1 MSLLNKLTIKNLK
14 LNKKRTR
21 VTIIGIILSVALI
34 TSVANIF
41 YSFKASIAN
50 RIIEKYGNYHY
61 YFENVPSTDI
71 KYFKENRYVED
82 TYLTQTIG
90 YSTLNGKEDRY
101 LYFAEVKGLTD
112 SSLNNLAIKLT
123 SGNLPQNN
131 NEIIIPSNGTNY
143 NGQKYKVGDTIT
155 FDLGTLEDPH
165 FYDIYNIER
174 GFDRIGGGFSL
185 DSYYENKPN
194 VINTKPYTYKIVG
207 IYEESDNDL
216 FDWFG
221 RTYITKI
228 DENNLTGN
236 YNLFVKYNKQGLNKK
251 DEVTSTLINADLNE
265 YKSIVARSNSPEI
278 SYTQTYK
285 TDCANFL
292 SKIKYLFSYNSE
304 LISIESNWLNNSDLK
319 PITIICLIVLII
331 IIITSIICIKNS
343 FDISVTEKI
352 KQYGMLSSIGATKKQ
367 IRHTIFFESFILSII
382 SIPLGILT
390 GCIFSFLLLTI
401 ANSLFKKIYD
411 FKIIF
416 SLSTIMIIIS
426 IIISL
431 ITISLSS
438 LKSAFKAS
446 FLKPIEA
453 IRNSE
458 EIKIKK
464 QSLKVPSFITKIFNI
479 TGEISY
485 KNLKRNNKKY
495 RPIII
500 SLVIC
505 LVLFISLS
513 YFINLIYVANLSDY
527 EYDHNMRLILNETT
541 PANIDEV
548 YNLKSIASYSSIA
561 EVYHNVINY
570 PLNNDYSNFLNNS
583 GYALPS
589 CSNHISNWNG
599 LDIIK
604 LGDKEY
610 KRYLKEL
617 GLKYDDLKDKGI
629 LLDKVTYSKYDNSG
643 HLNHSVFRRFA
654 YQVGDKLT
662 ITSKDVSCD
671 TPDFNITNTYSIEI
685 GAIPNILIKN
695 PLHPLGYD
703 IDENV
708 STLILSDELFNKL
721 YTEYDDYN
729 IYINSTNPSQTEEE
743 INKILNQNE
752 SYTIYNYE
760 QEVKNLKSIIIFINI
775 FLYSFL
781 IIVLLISI
789 TNIFTTITTS
799 MQIRQKEFA
808 MLKSVGMTKKEFNK
822 MTSLE
827 SIFIGLKALLFGL
840 PIGCYL
846 SYVIYDFFMA
856 NNDTYT
862 RTEIP
867 FNLPYQSI
875 IISLIVI
882 ILLVY
887 FITRYSLNK
896 NKNLNIIETIR
907 KENI

>member
-1 MSLLNKLTIKNLK
+1 MSLLNKLTLKNLK

-21 VTIIGIILSVALI
+21 VTILGIILSVALI

-41 YSFKASIAN
+41 YSFKASITN
-50 RIIEKYGNYHY
+50 QIIERYGNYHY

-71 KYFKENRYVED
+71 KYFNENRYVED
-82 TYLTQTIG
+82 TYLTQNIG
-90 YSTLNGKEDRY
+90 YSTLNGKEEY
-101 LYFAEVKGLTD
+101 YIYFAEVKGLTE
-112 SSLNNLAIKLT
+112 SSLNNLAIKLV
-123 SGNLPQNN
+123 SGRLPQNN
-131 NEIIIPSNGTNY
+131 NEIILPSNGTNY

-165 FYDIYNIER
+165 FYDIYNIDR
-174 GFDRIGGGFSL
+174 GFNRIGGGL
-185 DSYYENKPN
+185 TIDQYYENKPN
-194 VINTKPYTYKIVG
+194 IINTKPYTYHIVG
-207 IYEESDNDL
+207 VYEDSDNDL

-228 DENNLTGN
+228 DESNLSGN

-251 DEVTSTLINADLNE
+251 DEVTSNLINANLSE
-265 YKSIVARSNSPEI
+265 YKSIVAKSNSPEI
-278 SYTQTYK
+278 SYTQAYK
-285 TDCANFL
+285 NDCANFL
-292 SKIKYLFSYNSE
+292 SKIKYLFSYNNE

-319 PITIICLIVLII
+319 PITIISLIVLII

-367 IRHTIFFESFILSII
+367 IRYTIYFESFILSII

-401 ANSLFKKIYD
+401 SNNLFKEIYN

-431 ITISLSS
+431 ITIFLSS

-446 FLKPIEA
+446 RLEPIVA
-453 IRNSE
+453 INNSE
-458 EIKIKK
+458 EIKIKR
-464 QSLKVPSFITKIFNI
+464 QNLKVPSFITKIFNV

-485 KNLKRNNKKY
+485 KNLKRNSKKY

-527 EYDHNMRLILNETT
+527 EYDHNMRLSLDN
-541 PANIDEV
+541 PDQANLDEV
-548 YNLKSIASYSSIA
+548 YNLKSISSYSSIA
-561 EVYHNVINY
+561 EVYQNVINY
-570 PLNNDYSNFLNNS
+570 PLDNEYSKFLKDS
-583 GYALPS
+583 GYTLPS
-589 CSNHISNWNG
+589 CNNHISNWNG
-599 LDIIK
+599 LDVIK

-629 LLDKVTYSKYDNSG
+629 FLDKITYSKYDNSNN
-643 HLNHSVFRRFA
+643 LNYSVFREFA
-654 YQVGDKLT
+654 YQVGDKIT
-662 ITSKDVSCD
+662 ITSEDILCNE
-671 TPDFNITNTYSIEI
+671 PDFNITNTYSIEV

-695 PLHPLGYD
+695 PIHPLGYD

-721 YTEYDDYN
+721 YSEYDNYE
-729 IYINSTNPSQTEEE
+729 IYINSTNPSQTEQE
-743 INKILNQNE
+743 IKKILNQNE
-752 SYTIYNYE
+752 SYSIYNYE

-781 IIVLLISI
+781 VIVLLISI

-808 MLKSVGMTKKEFNK
+808 MLKSIGMTKKEFNK

-827 SIFIGLKALLFGL
+827 SIFIGLKSLLFGL

-856 NNDTYT
+856 NNDTYS
-862 RTEIP
+862 RVEIP
-867 FNLPYQSI
+867 FALPYQSI
-875 IISLIVI
+875 IISIIVI

-887 FITRYSLNK
+887 FITKYSLNK